1 MQARVCVLWV
11 SRAEGGREAGGRPSP
26 DSLHTEPA
34 RQPALLGMGRGLPGR
49 AEACSHSGGGGARRH
64 PLPRATCGSHGR
76 VWLIE
81 V

>member
-49 AEACSHSGGGGARRH
+49 AGACSRSGGGGHGDIPYLEPPVGHAGV
-64 PLPRATCGSHGR
+64 CG
-76 VWLIE
+76 L
-81 V
+81 